1 MKPPQFDYFGPTE
14 LSDVLALLAGRER
27 GMKILAGGQ
36 SLVPMLN
43 ARSLRPHA
51 LVDINN
57 VSELSHLS
65 HDLDGLRVGATVRQ
79 RELERH
85 PGLARINPLLA
96 ETLPLIGHI
105 QTRNRGTICGSL
117 AHAEPAAQLPA
128 VAITQ
133 EAKFTIQS
141 KRTRRTVE
149 AREFFTGPFTT
160 TIDPNEMLT
169 EVSFPTWDT
178 RDGWA
183 IEQVSRRPGNF
194 AMAGVMVLFAPANGS
209 GARVRITVFGNGD
222 IPRRSESAE
231 ELASSDS
238 LSSSLLDEIV
248 KRVRAEVSTRG
259 ENNATSEYLRHV
271 TGPLARRALIRAAQ
285 RAGVI
290 TEGFNG

>member
-14 LSDVLALLAGRER
+14 LSDVLSLLASRDR
-27 GMKILAGGQ
+27 GMRILAGGQ
-36 SLVPMLN
+36 SLVPLLN
-43 ARSLRPHA
+43 ARQLRPHA

-57 VSELSHLS
+57 VSELGDLS
-65 HDLDGLRVGATVRQ
+65 CDSDGLKVGATIRQ
-79 RELERH
+79 TELERH
-85 PGLARINPLLA
+85 PGLAKFNPLLA

-117 AHAEPAAQLPA
+117 AHADPAAALPA

-141 KRTRRTVE
+141 KRARRVV
-149 AREFFTGPFTT
+149 AAQEFFRDPFTT
-160 TIDPNEMLT
+160 IIEPDEMLT
-169 EVSFPTWDT
+169 DITFPTGNT

-183 IEQVSRRPGNF
+183 IDQVSRRPGNF
-194 AMAGVMVLFAPANGS
+194 AMAGVMVLFTPANGS
-209 GARVRITVFGNGD
+209 GPHVRMTVFGNGD

-238 LSSSLLDEIV
+238 LSSSLLDEVV

-259 ENNATSEYLRHV
+259 ETNATSEYLRHV
-271 TGPLARRALIRAAQ
+271 TGALARRALIRAAQ
-285 RAGVI
+285 RAGVLA
-290 TEGFNG
+290 EDFNG

>member
-14 LSDVLALLAGRER
+14 LSDVLSLLAGRDR
-27 GMKILAGGQ
+27 GMRILAGGQ
-36 SLVPMLN
+36 SLLPLLSS
-43 ARSLRPHA
+43 RRLRPHA
-51 LVDINN
+51 LIDINN
-57 VSELSHLS
+57 VSELNHLS
-65 HDLDGLRVGATVRQ
+65 WDSDGLKVGATIRQ

-85 PGLARINPLLA
+85 PGLAEVNPLLA

-117 AHAEPAAQLPA
+117 AHADPAAELPA

-141 KRTRRTVE
+141 KGARRTVE
-149 AREFFTGPFTT
+149 AQKFFKDPFTT
-160 TIDPNEMLT
+160 IMEPDEMLT
-169 EVSFPTWDT
+169 DITFPTWNT
-178 RDGWA
+178 RAGWA

-194 AMAGVMVLFAPANGS
+194 AMAGVMVLFSPANGS

-231 ELASSDS
+231 ELVSSDS
-238 LSSSLLDEIV
+238 LSSALLDEMV
-248 KRVRAEVSTRG
+248 NRVRAEVSTRG
-259 ENNATSEYLRHV
+259 ETDATSEYLRHV

-285 RAGVI
+285 RAGVL